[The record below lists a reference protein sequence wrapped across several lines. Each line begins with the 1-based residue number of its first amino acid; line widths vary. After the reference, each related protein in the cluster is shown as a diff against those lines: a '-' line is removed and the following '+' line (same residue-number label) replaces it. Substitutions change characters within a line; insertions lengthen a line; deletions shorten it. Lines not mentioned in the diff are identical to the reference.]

1 TYSTLEC
8 MQVDYTRTTSNFT
21 INNKGAVEI
30 DPRQMPLRI
39 IFKGASE
46 NLKIKNKTTK
56 EEWTYTGIT
65 TDKDTIVIDQ
75 VRSTKNSLSIVR
87 DTNKKVISLQ
97 TGINEFEIIGA
108 KGAFSISFD
117 FRFQYL

>member
-1 TYSTLEC
+1 
-8 MQVDYTRTTSNFT
+8 
-21 INNKGAVEI
+21 
-30 DPRQMPLRI
+30 
-39 IFKGASE
+39 
-46 NLKIKNKTTK
+46 
-56 EEWTYTGIT
+56 
-65 TDKDTIVIDQ
+65 Q

-108 KGAFSISFD
+108 TGAFSISFD